1 MAIQF
6 LPGSLEID
14 NNPYDIEAWKF
25 LATKIENLHGYCAY
39 KIPYLG
45 ASSIND
51 VPTFIVVTQEYGVLL
66 IDLIHDKLISVEED
80 GRAWKTTSGI
90 SHSRDL
96 VLELYADEIETR
108 FKRAGSLYNRKNK
121 IPLVPIK
128 SILIFRENNDD
139 ELTTLGLAET
149 CISHLASSSYDQI
162 ISEHFAD
169 KKWDGSDKQFDD
181 ILSLIEGTW
190 DYRGATKPVDTSIKP
205 TTVNE
210 YILRSLNRTFKQDN
224 AQRQVSMQIPN
235 GPQRIRGLAG
245 TGKTVVLSLKAALTT
260 LRAPEFKIL
269 YLFNTQSLYNL
280 IERQIGDYYAKESK
294 TSLPQGAIDILHAWG
309 GRTSGRGLYSKICE
323 DYGISPLTFRD
334 VPSGMD
340 GLGYIYRHL
349 DALIGKTIKPIYDMV
364 LIDEAQDFPNE
375 VFELVYKLT
384 KNPKR
389 IVVAYDDFQSL
400 KSLRIREFDELF
412 GVDENGAPRF
422 PPGTLAGTYAG
433 GVAKDFVLSNCYRN
447 PRNVLMVAHG
457 IALGIKRPGG
467 VVDSVDRVADWEAL
481 GYQVNSPKGGATE
494 IKDGD
499 KVEVERLDKNSTNL
513 LEKIIQ
519 ESGKLT
525 DSLIQLERADSQEIE
540 INYIAGKI
548 KYLIETQE
556 VSPHDIFV
564 IALNTKNSEVF
575 LKSIR
580 SKLNEFSIKSIMP
593 GFVESARHFHEK
605 NCVVLTT
612 PFKAKGNEANVV
624 FVANCE
630 TVPVD
635 STFRKRNS
643 FFVSATRSRGWCYIT
658 GVGEPMDRFIK
669 EINDIQK
676 DIPKFIYTRPSDDA
690 IARRRFILAQTDNS
704 IESDQ
709 AILEKIAKNN
719 PSLLKEFTSQLSFQ
733 DQIADF
739 DEQE

>member
-14 NNPYDIEAWKF
+14 NNPYDLEVWDF
-25 LATKIENLHGYCAY
+25 LTKKIANFHGYCAY
-39 KIPYLG
+39 KIPFLG
-45 ASSIND
+45 ASSISE
-51 VPTFIVVTQEYGVLL
+51 VPTFIVATQEHGVVL
-66 IDLIHDKLISVEED
+66 IDVIHDKVISVEED
-80 GRAWKTTSGI
+80 GRAWKTANAI

-96 VLELYADEIETR
+96 VLELYADEIEAR
-108 FKRAGSLYNRKNK
+108 FKRSANLYDRRNK
-121 IPLVPIK
+121 KLLVPIN
-128 SILIFRENNDD
+128 SVLIFRENNSDD
-139 ELTTLGLAET
+139 LDKLGLSET
-149 CISHLASSSYDQI
+149 SISKLTPEAYQDTIKSEFSNAS
-162 ISEHFAD
+162 
-169 KKWDGSDKQFDD
+169 WNGTDKQFDD

-190 DYRGATKPVDTSIKP
+190 DYRGVLSPVDSSIKP
-205 TTVNE
+205 KTVNE

-224 AQRQVSMQIPN
+224 SQRQVSMQIPN

-245 TGKTVVLSLKAALTT
+245 TGKTVVLSLKAALTA
-260 LRAPEFKIL
+260 LRAPDFKIL

-280 IERQIGDYYAKESK
+280 IERQVGDYYAKESK
-294 TSLPQGAIDILHAWG
+294 SSLPQGSIDILHAWG

-323 DYGISPLTFRD
+323 EYGISPLTLRD
-334 VPSGMD
+334 VPSGID
-340 GLGYIYRHL
+340 GLSFIYKQL
-349 DALIGKTIKPIYDMV
+349 DTLLGNSLKPIYDMV

-375 VFELVYKLT
+375 VFELVYKLA
-384 KNPKR
+384 KEPKR

-412 GVDENGAPRF
+412 GKNSDGNPRF
-422 PPGTLAGTYAG
+422 PQGTLSGTYAG

-457 IALGIKRPGG
+457 IALGIKRLGG

-481 GYQVNSPKGGATE
+481 GYQVNSPLGTSQ
-494 IKDGD
+494 IKEAD

-513 LEKIIQ
+513 LEQIIQ
-519 ESGKLT
+519 EWGKLP
-525 DSLIQLERADSQEIE
+525 DSLIQLEKSENQEIE
-540 INYIAGKI
+540 IKYIAEKI

-564 IALNTKNSEVF
+564 IAINTKTSESF

-580 SKLNEFSIKSIMP
+580 SQLNEFGIRSIMP

-630 TVPVD
+630 SVSTD
-635 STFRKRNS
+635 STFRRRNS
-643 FFVSATRSRGWCYIT
+643 FFVSVTRSRGWCYIT
-658 GVGEPMDRFIK
+658 GVGEHMERLIK
-669 EINDIQK
+669 EINEIQN
-676 DIPKFIYTRPSDDA
+676 DIPKFIYQRPSDDL
-690 IARRRFILAQTDNS
+690 IARRRFILAQTDS
-704 IESDQ
+704 SVESDQ
-709 AILEKIAKNN
+709 ALLEKIARNN
-719 PSLLKEFTSQLSFQ
+719 PHLLKEFSQQILFQ
-733 DQIADF
+733 DQNFNF
-739 DEQE
+739 DDQE